1 MKNIEMRIKI
11 GKYIKQERLRMNL
24 TQQVLAE
31 KANLS
36 VVYVSEIERG
46 KKSLS
51 YEALA
56 RMIQILHLD
65 PRLIFPYVPSS
76 TASSKEIYQTFCDV
90 GRHLKNEE
98 ILQMISF
105 MNMLTKK

>member
-1 MKNIEMRIKI
+1 MENNEIRKRI

-51 YEALA
+51 YDVLA
-56 RMIQILHLD
+56 RVIQILHLD
-65 PRLIFPYVPSS
+65 SRLIFPYVPGY
-76 TASSKEIYQTFCDV
+76 AANSKEIYQTFCDA
-90 GRHLKNEE
+90 GKHLKDEE
-98 ILQMISF
+98 LIQMINF
-105 MNMLTKK
+105 MNMLNK